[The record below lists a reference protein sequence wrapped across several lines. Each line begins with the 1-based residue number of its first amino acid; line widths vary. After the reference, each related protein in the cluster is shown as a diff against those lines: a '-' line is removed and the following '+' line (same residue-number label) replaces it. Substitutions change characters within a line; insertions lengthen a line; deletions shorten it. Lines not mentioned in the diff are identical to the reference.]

1 MRSFNRAM
9 RTLRREW
16 SWYLFIIIPV
26 VGVVV
31 FNFYPLFET
40 VLLSMKNARGGFIG
54 LINYE
59 ILFSDKEFI
68 VSIKNTVYMGI
79 LGILLNLPLA
89 FLLAV
94 MLNRIVRFQSFF
106 KVMFLLPMIM
116 SIVSVALIFK
126 FIFSPEPAG
135 VMNYFLGLFGI
146 PPQKWFA
153 IPAQARETV
162 VLMSVWKSI
171 GYNVILFFAGLQ
183 SVPTEYYEAASI
195 DGANEAYKIWYVTIP
210 CMKNTMIFVYITTA
224 INVLK
229 RFADVYAISQ
239 EYGYPGNSLIT
250 MILYI
255 YRKSFSTLFFKDLGV
270 GTAAATILFL
280 IIMAIT
286 AINFVLT
293 EREDYKFL
301 RKIGGRIG

>member
-1 MRSFNRAM
+1 
-9 RTLRREW
+9 
-16 SWYLFIIIPV
+16 
-26 VGVVV
+26 
-31 FNFYPLFET
+31 
-40 VLLSMKNARGGFIG
+40 MKNARGGFIG